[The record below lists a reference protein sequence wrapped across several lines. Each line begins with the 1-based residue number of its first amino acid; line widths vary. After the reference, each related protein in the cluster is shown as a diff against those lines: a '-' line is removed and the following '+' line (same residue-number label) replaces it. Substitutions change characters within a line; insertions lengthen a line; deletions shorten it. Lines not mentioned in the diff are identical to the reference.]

1 MKSLD
6 PKNKS
11 AAMNT
16 VRAVQKLFVTLAAS
30 LTLPV
35 LAHAAAAPATLDGD
49 GWTVTPQAEVNAT
62 GEQISASGFAAEHW
76 VKATVPGTVLEAYVV
91 AGIEKEPSYGDNA
104 WKIDKKKYNRNF
116 WYRTEFKSP
125 ATFTTGRT
133 WLEFDGVNKDADVY
147 LNGKKIGSIHGFVQR
162 GRFDVTALVRPGAT
176 NALAVLDYF
185 PGENDRSRDANVTS
199 PSFICSSRWDWMPPV
214 AGYNMGIHRSVR
226 LTNTGDVSLVD
237 PWIRTEVPDPSQADV
252 SIQVEVQNHSGAA
265 VNGVLK
271 GVLSPGEI
279 GFSQPVALAANETK
293 TVKLDPSSAPALH
306 LAHPRLWWP
315 NGYGDP
321 NLYTCRLDFQVGGT
335 VSDTKT
341 TTFGVR
347 KITYDTSKKFLNLY
361 VNGVRVF
368 AKGGNWGMAEF
379 MLRCRGRDYDTR
391 LRFHKEMN
399 FNMIRN
405 WIGMTTD
412 EAFYDACDRNGVM
425 VWDDFW
431 LHSTR
436 GLPSNPEVFRA
447 NAIEKIKQV
456 RNHACVALWCG
467 ENESTP
473 QPPLN
478 EWLREDIQTY
488 DAGDRRYVPQSN
500 AGEVSGSGP
509 YGNLGLK
516 AYYEKVGNGG
526 MHSEVGTATFTSYD
540 SFKKFMPAADAWPP
554 DDMWNRH
561 FLGTEAGNAR
571 PVEYNSSLSLRYGRV
586 AGIEDYCRKAQLL
599 NLETMKALF
608 EGYLDHSDKTSAGV
622 LIWMSQSAYPSFV
635 WQTYD
640 YYFDTTGSYWGAK
653 AACEPVHI
661 YWNQFDNRIRVVNT
675 SGREAPG
682 LTAEASIYN
691 ANGTQKFSH
700 AVPVS
705 STPNAVADCF
715 PLTFPAGLSS
725 VHFVK
730 LKLSD
735 AKGGIVS
742 ENSYWRGTTEE
753 RYADLKNL
761 PPVKL
766 AVTTA
771 LRHENGT
778 ETMTADI
785 TNPAGSRTVALAIR
799 PKVVKPGTDEQVL
812 PVFMND
818 GYFTLVP
825 GETKH
830 LTIQYDRASADG
842 QDAALAVECWNNAP
856 KSNPPPPDPANLAL
870 GRPATASSSQGEET
884 PECAVDGDILT
895 SWHAGKKT
903 DKPEWLCVDLGESKT
918 FSRVKIGWEGDD
930 FPKTYEVQ
938 VSDDAQTWTSVYKTT
953 TGHGGLDNLAGLTGK
968 GRYVRLLATDK
979 GRYGYQVSGFE
990 VYAK

>member
-1 MKSLD
+1 MEPLDSKSKPTATNPPCSL
-6 PKNKS
+6 
-11 AAMNT
+11 
-16 VRAVQKLFVTLAAS
+16 QQLLLTLAMA
-30 LTLPV
+30 LCLPV
-35 LAHAAAAPATLDGD
+35 VMRGAAAPVALDGD
-49 GWTVTPQAEVNAT
+49 GWKVAPQAEVSVA
-62 GEQISASGFAAEHW
+62 GEQISAPGFTVDKW

-91 AGIEKEPSYGDNA
+91 AGVEKEPTYGDNA
-104 WKIDKKKYNRNF
+104 YQIDKKKYDRNF
-116 WYRTEFKSP
+116 WYRTEFETP
-125 ATFTTGRT
+125 AFTSGHT

-147 LNGKKIGSIHGFVQR
+147 LNGRKLGSIHGFVQR
-162 GRFDVTALVRPGAT
+162 GRFDVTGLVRPGAT

-185 PGENDRSRDANVTS
+185 PGENNRSRDANVTS
-199 PSFICSSRWDWMPPV
+199 PSFICSSGWDWMPPV

-226 LTNTGDVSLVD
+226 LTHTGDVSLVD
-237 PWIRTEVPDPSQADV
+237 PWIRTEVPDPSQADISV
-252 SIQVEVQNHSGAA
+252 QVEAQNHSGAP

-279 GFSQPVALAANETK
+279 AFSQPVTLGPNETK
-293 TVKLDPSSAPALH
+293 TLKLDPSTIPALH

-315 NGYGDP
+315 NGYGEP
-321 NLYTCRLDFQVGGT
+321 NLYACRLDCQVGGG

-347 KITYDTSKKFLNLY
+347 KITYDTSKKFLNFY
-361 VNGVRVF
+361 INGVRVF

-391 LRFHKEMN
+391 LRFHREMN

-436 GLPSNPEVFRA
+436 GLPANPEVFRG

-473 QPPLN
+473 VAPLN
-478 EWLREDIQTY
+478 DWLRQDIQTY

-500 AGEVSGSGP
+500 AGEVSGGGP

-516 AYYEKVGNGG
+516 DYYQRVGNGG

-540 SFKKFMPAADAWPP
+540 SFKKFMPAANAWPP
-554 DDMWNRH
+554 NEMWNQH
-561 FLGTEAGNAR
+561 FLGPLAGNAR
-571 PVEYNSSLSLRYGRV
+571 PVEYNNSLSLRYGRV

-608 EGYLDHSDKTSAGV
+608 EGYLDHSDKTSAGA

-640 YYFDTTGSYWGAK
+640 YYFDTTGAYWGAK

-661 YWNQFDNRIRVVNT
+661 YWNQFDDRIRVVNT

-682 LTAEASIYN
+682 LTAEAAIYN
-691 ANGTQKFSH
+691 ADGTQKFSRS
-700 AVPVS
+700 APVS
-705 STPNAVADCF
+705 SRPDAVADCF
-715 PLTFPAGLSS
+715 TLTFPAGLSS
-725 VHFVK
+725 VHFIK

-742 ENSYWRGTTEE
+742 ENSYWRGTTDE
-753 RYADLKNL
+753 RYADLINL

-766 AVTTA
+766 AVTSS

-799 PKVVKPGTDEQVL
+799 PKVVRPGTDEQVL

-818 GYFTLVP
+818 GYFSLVP

-830 LTIQYDRASADG
+830 LTIQYDRASAGG
-842 QDAALAVECWNNAP
+842 QDAVLAVECWNNSP
-856 KSNPPPPDPANLAL
+856 KVNPPRPDLANLAL
-870 GRPATASSSQGEET
+870 ARPATASSSQGEET

-903 DKPEWLCVDLGESKT
+903 DKPEWLCVDLGESKA
-918 FSRVKIGWEGDD
+918 FSRVKIGWEGED

-938 VSDDAQTWTSVYKTT
+938 VSEDAQAWTPIYQTT
-953 TGHGGLDNLAGLTGK
+953 KGEGGLDNLDGLTGK

-979 GRYGYQVSGFE
+979 GRYGYQVSRFE